1 MFEFN
6 IQTRTAKVGDLEL
19 TFETGLMAKQAG
31 GSVTVRLGDSMVL
44 CTATC
49 EDRQRPVDFLPLT
62 CDYVAKTYAAGKIP
76 GGFFR
81 REGKLTEKE
90 TLTSRMIDRPTRPL
104 FPKGFRNETQIVAFV
119 LSHDKINDTDVL
131 AMNGAST
138 AAMLSNAPFAG
149 PFAATRVARVDGELI
164 AFPTFEQREG
174 SDMDLIVAATREA
187 ICMVEGGFQVV
198 SEADLLDALDFA
210 HKAVMPLLDLQVELA
225 EAVGKPNMVVE
236 PPFEDEAIK
245 ARVFEG
251 FYDQVKT
258 ALMTPGKLERRLV
271 VREVRALAFDAMEEA
286 REDHEDPD
294 EVKGQTKKAFEKL
307 VKHVLRTT
315 LIEDGVRVDGRSHDE
330 VRDIDVR
337 VGLLPRV
344 HGSALFTRG
353 ETQGLVTCTLGTGD
367 SSQRMETLEK
377 DYERTFMLHYNFPP
391 FSVNEVR
398 MLRGPGRREIG
409 HGALAARS
417 LKPLLPDHDDF
428 PYVVR
433 LVSDILESNG
443 SSSMASVCGSSLAM
457 MDAGMPLKSPV
468 AGIAMGL
475 VMEGDQHKVLTDILG
490 DEDHLGDMDFKVA
503 GSIDG
508 ITAFQMDTKI
518 GGISRP
524 IMEEAL
530 QQAKT
535 GREHILSKMNEVIGE
550 ARDDINQHAPRI
562 HTIFINPDKIR
573 DVIGPGGKVIR
584 GMVDQTGCKI
594 DVDDSGRVNIGSPDA
609 EACKN
614 AIKMVKELTQEAE
627 VGKLYLGLVKKITDF
642 GAFVEIFPN
651 TDGLLHISELARN
664 RVERVTDVVNEGE
677 EVLVRC
683 IEVDKRSGKIR
694 LSRKEALGAHEK

>member
-1 MFEFN
+1 MFD
-6 IQTRTAKVGDLEL
+6 IHSRTAQVGDLEL

-49 EDRQRPVDFLPLT
+49 EDRERPVDFLPLT
-62 CDYVAKTYAAGKIP
+62 CDYIGKTYAAGKIP

-81 REGKLTEKE
+81 REGKLTGME
-90 TLTSRMIDRPTRPL
+90 TLTSRMIDRPSRPL

-119 LSHDKINDTDVL
+119 LSHDKIHDTDVL
-131 AMNGAST
+131 AMNGAS
-138 AAMLSNAPFAG
+138 AALMLSNAPFDG
-149 PFAATRVARVDGELI
+149 PFAATRVSRVVGELI
-164 AFPTFEQREG
+164 AFPTLDQREK

-187 ICMVEGGFQVV
+187 ICMVEGGFAQVN
-198 SEADLLDALDFA
+198 EADLLDALDFA
-210 HKAVMPLLDLQVELA
+210 HASLMPLLDVQLELA
-225 EAVGKPNMVVE
+225 ELAGKLNMVVE
-236 PPFEDEAIK
+236 APFEDAAIK
-245 ARVFEG
+245 DRVFEAFAG
-251 FYDQVKT
+251 DIRT
-258 ALMTPGKLERRLV
+258 ALMTQGKLERRLA
-271 VREVRALAFDAMEEA
+271 VRAVRAEAFEAMEEA
-286 REDHEDPD
+286 REEHEDPD
-294 EVKGQTKKAFEKL
+294 EVKAQTKKAIEKL
-307 VKHVLRTT
+307 VKHVLRTA
-315 LIEDGVRVDGRSHDE
+315 LIEDGIRVDGRKHDE

-398 MLRGPGRREIG
+398 FMRGPGRREIG
-409 HGALAARS
+409 HGALARRA
-417 LKPLLPDHDDF
+417 LLPLLPDSDEF

-475 VMEGDQHKVLTDILG
+475 VMEGDKHVVISDILG

-503 GSIDG
+503 GSADG

-518 GGISRP
+518 GGISRD
-524 IMEEAL
+524 IMQEAL
-530 QQAKT
+530 TQAKA
-535 GREHILSKMNEVIGE
+535 GREHILGKMGEVISE

-562 HTIFINPDKIR
+562 HTIHINPEKIR
-573 DVIGPGGKVIR
+573 DIIGPGGKVIR

-594 DVDDSGRVNIGSPDA
+594 DVDDSGRVNIASPDG
-609 EACKN
+609 EACKR

-651 TDGLLHISELARN
+651 TDGLLHISELAKH
-664 RVERVTDVVNEGE
+664 RVERVTDVVTEGE

-683 IEVDKRSGKIR
+683 IEIDRRSGKIR
-694 LSRKEALGAHEK
+694 LSRKDALGAHEK